1 MSDASILKQIKSPH
15 DLRRL
20 PVEKLPG
27 LCREIREFL
36 IGVVSGT
43 GGHFASNLG
52 CVELTVALHYVFD
65 TPVDKIVW
73 DVGHQCYTHKILT
86 GRMDRMGSIRQGGG
100 LSGFPSCD
108 ESEYDTFVTG
118 HAGTSISSA
127 VGVTEAATLA
137 GEKRRAVAVI
147 GDGSMT
153 AGIAYEALNYAGRLE
168 RGPVVVLNDNEMS
181 IDPNVGAMSRFL
193 SRRLVSRRTLA
204 LRQSLKKFMHAMG
217 PLGEDVIRVANRI
230 EESTLG
236 LVTPGYFFEDM
247 GYSYVGPLDGHDVL
261 MLVDAFKDIIHVTKP
276 VLAHVLTVKGKGYI
290 PAENQPHMYHGVSPF
305 DVKTGVV
312 KKKADPKSPKS
323 YSQVFGETMVEL
335 AHQDTGIVGISAAM
349 FAGTGLNI
357 LSKAF
362 PDRCFDVGIAEQHAV
377 AFAAGLAKM
386 GYKPVAA
393 IYSTFLQRAYD
404 QVIHDVLLQKL
415 PVVFAMDRAGLVG
428 ADGPTHHGVFDI
440 AFLRH
445 LPGIIVMAPKD
456 EGELRHMLHSAIEYN
471 RAVAIRYPR
480 GKGAG
485 VPTDD
490 EAKILPIGKGEL
502 LRQGKDAVIIAYGS
516 RVMPAFAAAEV
527 LKDQGL
533 EIAVINARFAKPLDE
548 ELIIEWAKKTGRV
561 VTVEEGTRLGGF
573 GSAVLEL
580 LADNDLTDIKT
591 HVVGLPDEFIPHGAQ
606 SDLDAA
612 CGIDEKGIAEAVK
625 KILG

>member
-1 MSDASILKQIKSPH
+1 MTEAPILQQIKSPQ

-20 PVEKLPG
+20 PLKKLPG
-27 LCREIREFL
+27 LCGEIRDFL
-36 IGVVSGT
+36 IKVISRT

-52 CVELTVALHYVFD
+52 SVELTVALHYVFD
-65 TPVDKIVW
+65 TPEDKIIW

-86 GRMDRMGSIRQGGG
+86 GRMERMNTIRQGGG
-100 LSGFPSCD
+100 LSGFPCCD
-108 ESEYDTFVTG
+108 ESEHDTFFTG

-127 VGVTEAATLA
+127 VGVTEAATLS

-147 GDGSMT
+147 GDGSLT

-193 SRRLVSRRTLA
+193 SRGLVGRRTAA

-217 PLGEDVIRVANRI
+217 PLGEDAIRIANRI

-236 LVTPGYFFEDM
+236 LFTPGYFFEDM
-247 GYSYVGPLDGHDVL
+247 GYAYVGPLDGHDVI
-261 MLVDAFKDIIHVTKP
+261 MLVDAFKDIRLVEKP
-276 VLAHVLTVKGKGYI
+276 VLAHILTVKGKGYP
-290 PAENQPHMYHGVSPF
+290 PAEKAPHLYHGVSSF

-312 KKKADPKSPKS
+312 KSKPDPSAPKS
-323 YSQVFGETMVEL
+323 YSAVFGETMVEL
-335 AHQDTGIVGISAAM
+335 ARKDTGIVGISAAM
-349 FAGTGLNI
+349 FAGTGLDK
-357 LSKAF
+357 LLKTF

-377 AFAAGLAKM
+377 AFAAGLARM

-393 IYSTFLQRAYD
+393 IYSTFLQRSYD
-404 QVIHDVLLQKL
+404 QVIHDVLLQRL

-456 EGELRHMLHSAIEYN
+456 EGELRQMLHSAVEY
-471 RAVAIRYPR
+471 RKAVAIRYPR

-490 EAKILPIGKGEL
+490 DVKIIPVGKGEL
-502 LRQGKDAVIIAYGS
+502 LREGNDAVIVAYGS
-516 RVMPAFAAAEV
+516 RVMPALKAAET
-527 LKDQGL
+527 L
-533 EIAVINARFAKPLDE
+533 ESEGVDVAVINARFVKPLDDK
-548 ELIIEWAKKTGRV
+548 LILEWAKKTGRV
-561 VTVEEGTRLGGF
+561 VTAEEGARQGGF

-580 LADNDLTDIKT
+580 FSDHKLYDVKT
-591 HVVGLPDEFIPHGAQ
+591 SVVGLPDEFIPHGSQNELYAN
-606 SDLDAA
+606 
-612 CGIDEKGIAEAVK
+612 CGIDEQGIVKAVK
-625 KILG
+625 AILG